1 MSVTYSFI
9 KRKFIQ
15 RWSIFSPTSTY
26 KQAPFTFTNK
36 AQNRSWHI
44 TLDFHVMTGDTH
56 NNLAGLNK
64 LIFNMCHDGSKTKQ
78 TRMVYE
84 CSL

>member
-1 MSVTYSFI
+1 M

-15 RWSIFSPTSTY
+15 RWSIISPTSTY
-26 KQAPFTFTNK
+26 EQAPFTFTNK
-36 AQNRSWHI
+36 TQNRPWHI
-44 TLDFHVMTGDTH
+44 TFDFHVMTGDRH
-56 NNLAGLNK
+56 NNSAGLNG
-64 LIFNMCHDGSKTKQ
+64 LVFNMRHGGSKTKQ